1 MQYIFEAMTAIQLK
15 TLLIHRISEIND
27 VSFLKA
33 LKTILDSK
41 TETGVIQ
48 LTQEQL
54 DDIIASK
61 KEIEQGLFIENN
73 AFRKRSQTMAK
84 RKIVWSNR
92 AKIRLY
98 AILDFY
104 IVRNK
109 SKVYSIKLQKLISK
123 EVNLLLKQPDL
134 GLKTSED
141 TTRGLIIENY
151 IVYYEITDDKI
162 IIHTIWDSR
171 QNPDNKIIK

>member
-1 MQYIFEAMTAIQLK
+1 M
-15 TLLIHRISEIND
+15 
-27 VSFLKA
+27 V
-33 LKTILDSK
+33 
-41 TETGVIQ
+41 
-48 LTQEQL
+48 
-54 DDIIASK
+54 
-61 KEIEQGLFIENN
+61 
-73 AFRKRSQTMAK
+73 K

-92 AKIRLY
+92 AKIRLF

-104 IVRNK
+104 IVRNN
-109 SKVYSIKLQKLISK
+109 SKTYSIKLQKLISK

>member
-1 MQYIFEAMTAIQLK
+1 
-15 TLLIHRISEIND
+15 
-27 VSFLKA
+27 
-33 LKTILDSK
+33 
-41 TETGVIQ
+41 
-48 LTQEQL
+48 
-54 DDIIASK
+54 
-61 KEIEQGLFIENN
+61 
-73 AFRKRSQTMAK
+73 MAK

-151 IVYYEITDDKI
+151 IVYYEISDDKI

-171 QNPDNKIIK
+171 QNPDDKIIK